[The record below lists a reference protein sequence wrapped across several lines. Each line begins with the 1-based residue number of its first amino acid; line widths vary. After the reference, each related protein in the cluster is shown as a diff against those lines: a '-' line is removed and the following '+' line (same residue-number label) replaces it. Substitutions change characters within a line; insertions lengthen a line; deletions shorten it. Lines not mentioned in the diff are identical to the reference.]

1 MNKVKHA
8 VFRRAIGL
16 MTLSLCF
23 FHLPAQAA
31 DPLLGPPSHSTQP
44 DNPADNQARG
54 MLVAVD
60 QATISS
66 DLAGRIVEMPFRE
79 GDPFK
84 KGDLLARFDCAIYQ
98 AQLTASQAAT
108 REAEAELNQNQQ
120 LAQMKSVGRHAVSL
134 SAARLAQA
142 QAENQVYQIQV
153 NRCRILAP
161 FDGQVVKRRAQAYES
176 VAAGVPVIDIVNNR
190 HLEIDLL
197 VPSSWLSIL
206 KPGLTFTFTPDETGK
221 PLRAS
226 VSRLGA
232 RIDESSQTLS
242 LTGAIDSSDNTL
254 MAGMSGTAHFQEK
267 P

>member
-1 MNKVKHA
+1 MDNFKKVVFQKTPGLA
-8 VFRRAIGL
+8 VLLF
-16 MTLSLCF
+16 CF
-23 FHLPAQAA
+23 FHIQAMAA
-31 DPLLGPPSHSTQP
+31 DPLLDSSAHKPQTEESS
-44 DNPADNQARG
+44 DKSARG

-66 DLAGRIVEMPFRE
+66 DLAGRIVEMPYRE
-79 GDPFK
+79 GESFK

-98 AQLTASQAAT
+98 SQLAASQAAM
-108 REAEAELNQNQQ
+108 RAAEAELNQNHQ
-120 LAQMKSVGRHAVSL
+120 LAQMKSVGKYAVSL

-142 QAENQVYQIQV
+142 QAESQVYQIQV
-153 NRCRILAP
+153 TRCRILAP

-176 VAAGVPVIDIVNNR
+176 VAAGAPVLDIVSNR
-190 HLEIDLL
+190 RLEITLL
-197 VPSSWLSIL
+197 VPSRWLSVL
-206 KPGLTFTFTPDETGK
+206 KPGLSFTFTPDETGQ
-221 PLRAS
+221 PLPAK

-242 LTGAIDSSDNTL
+242 LTGAIDTSDNTL